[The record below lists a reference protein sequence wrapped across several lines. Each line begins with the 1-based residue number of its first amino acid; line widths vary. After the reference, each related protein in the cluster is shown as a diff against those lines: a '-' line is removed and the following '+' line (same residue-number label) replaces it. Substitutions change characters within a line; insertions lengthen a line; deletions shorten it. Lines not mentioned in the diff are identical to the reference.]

1 MGLGQRDPFSPML
14 FTVAMLGCPHCI
26 GGRGVGACSH
36 QLSSSSEL
44 PCTRTPLSSSVRYNR
59 AFSETVD
66 HMLRAAGPCIHQ
78 GSLLEQATQPTG
90 LLLSPVNVDAGF
102 LVQWWMW
109 IACSGFDFDGLFLL
123 VLAGACS
130 TCYKTLYSDQIPYI
144 HL

>member
-109 IACSGFDFDGLFLL
+109 IACSGKGQSKGVRLRRPFFASSCRRVFD
-123 VLAGACS
+123 VL
-130 TCYKTLYSDQIPYI
+130 QNIVQ
-144 HL
+144 